1 MPELRGSLATPGE
14 RGDFP
19 SRGRSRTT
27 LHVCLRTM
35 LASPVMCGRA
45 SFDDD
50 KSYRLNAAAR
60 ASHATGSFSEV
71 SSVR

>member
-1 MPELRGSLATPGE
+1 
-14 RGDFP
+14 
-19 SRGRSRTT
+19 
-27 LHVCLRTM
+27 M